1 MQGQVHDGFYARF
14 LGGFSLCYRGRE
26 VQIGMSLQSKPVQ
39 FLLLLL
45 KAGDEGVE
53 RKGFLALVQN
63 VGNDQ
68 KRQLNNFYQ
77 HMHVLRDMIPGM
89 GLPEGRYIILRKGRY
104 YFTADHP
111 VGTDIR
117 DLDGLIGQI
126 RREGLTGAQRR
137 ELCLAYCKGY
147 GGEMLPQLAG
157 EGWVTIEGAFY
168 QRWYGRCLEELCAS
182 LREEGRHE
190 EMLEMCTTA
199 SQLHPYDG
207 WQAKVVE
214 ALLALGRYKEA
225 EQAYRQASQLLSDG
239 LGGGPLKEAMAGY
252 RQEAGGAPFGAGSLV
267 GLEQGLSEEE
277 ARAPYRCSYPS
288 FQDIYRIV
296 VRQGE
301 RQGGRGL
308 LLLCTLRG
316 VPRMA
321 VRQVESLGG
330 GPPEGRGADSGT
342 VGPDRATGS
351 GGTADSTARTMSG
364 SGTADTTAA
373 SAART
378 ESSSGTA
385 DSAARTEGG
394 AVGRGPTDSVQ
405 TDDDR
410 RAAARKALER
420 EMSRLRRVL
429 EDGLR
434 TCDVYTRYS
443 EDQYLALLTGA
454 GTEDGEQIV
463 SRLGRGWRMAGG
475 RAAWLDLEVQPI
487 EDSIEGVGD
496 GEGDVHRTC
505 HQPGEL
511 HMAGTG
517 HMAG

>member
-190 EMLEMCTTA
+190 EMLDLCTTA

-225 EQAYRQASQLLSDG
+225 EQAYRQASQLLNDG
-239 LGGGPLKEAMAGY
+239 LGEGPLKEAMAGY
-252 RQEAGGAPFGAGSLV
+252 RQEAGGASFGAGSLV

-301 RQGGRGL
+301 RQREKGL

-316 VPRMA
+316 VPRTA

-330 GPPEGRGADSGT
+330 GPPEGHTADSRT

-351 GGTADSTARTMSG
+351 G
-364 SGTADTTAA
+364 TADTT
-373 SAART
+373 
-378 ESSSGTA
+378 
-385 DSAARTEGG
+385 ARTEGG
-394 AVGRGPTDSVQ
+394 AGGCGPTDSVQ
-405 TDDDR
+405 ADDDR

-454 GTEDGEQIV
+454 GTEDGEHILD
-463 SRLGRGWRMAGG
+463 RLGRGWRMAGG
-475 RAAWLDLEVQPI
+475 QAARLDLEVQPI